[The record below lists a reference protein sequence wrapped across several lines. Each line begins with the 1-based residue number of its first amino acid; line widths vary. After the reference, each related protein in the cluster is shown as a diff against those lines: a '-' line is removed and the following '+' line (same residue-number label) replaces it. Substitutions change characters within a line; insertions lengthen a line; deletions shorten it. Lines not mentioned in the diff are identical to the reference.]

1 LNNYHFK
8 KCKKPIE
15 TSFGDVVTHDC
26 YYSKE
31 KENPS
36 VLYKNKTELDD
47 ICLLLSL
54 YFGYDIYYTIL
65 ISERIIFSDC
75 RNFWFST
82 IPDCIRLTYP
92 NIPFNRAIKKILLV
106 INNTTWL
113 SKYNR
118 GSHLKLLKEAL
129 KEQSRESRYINCFII
144 WEHLYYLH
152 NKDKIDANPKKRY
165 SGKEKLSY
173 LLIYYNFNY
182 NQKQIKKLQDLVN
195 IRNKIVHDGV
205 IPEFSHYPREI
216 WIFYELTQ
224 FLVAKTLNLKIGSIT
239 ESESEF
245 NKFLNEPEKKSTPI

>member
-1 LNNYHFK
+1 
-8 KCKKPIE
+8 
-15 TSFGDVVTHDC
+15 VVTHDC

-182 NQKQIKKLQDLVN
+182 NQKQIKKITRFSKYKKQNCARRSYSRVQSLSK
-195 IRNKIVHDGV
+195 RNLD
-205 IPEFSHYPREI
+205 
-216 WIFYELTQ
+216 
-224 FLVAKTLNLKIGSIT
+224 FL
-239 ESESEF
+239 
-245 NKFLNEPEKKSTPI
+245 